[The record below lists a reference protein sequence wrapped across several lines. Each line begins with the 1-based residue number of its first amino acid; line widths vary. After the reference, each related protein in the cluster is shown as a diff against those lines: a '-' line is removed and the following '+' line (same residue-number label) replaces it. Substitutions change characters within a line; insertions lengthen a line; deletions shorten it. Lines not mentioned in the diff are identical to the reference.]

1 MNLENRNPM
10 IYCISGKAGSGKS
23 TVGAIIEREYQ
34 KLELKTITSPY
45 TKYLKQYIGTIT
57 GVNVTEENKPR
68 ELLQKLSSDLIKKK
82 LNNKDFFIR
91 RQVEDIEFYSYFFD
105 VIIIPDVR
113 FPNEIEILKEKFPN
127 VVSIRVERQ
136 NYKSKLTE
144 EEMQDITET
153 ALDKYN
159 NYDYIITNESK
170 KGLES
175 DTLKII
181 NNLKER

>member
-34 KLELKTITSPY
+34 KLGLKTITSPY

-105 VIIIPDVR
+105 VVIIPDVR

-136 NYKSKLTE
+136 NYESKLTE

-159 NYDYIITNESK
+159 NYDYIITNESRK
-170 KGLES
+170 ELES

>member
-68 ELLQKLSSDLIKKK
+68 ELLQKLSSDLIKKR

-136 NYKSKLTE
+136 NYKSKLTKAE
-144 EEMQDITET
+144 KD
-153 ALDKYN
+153 
-159 NYDYIITNESK
+159 
-170 KGLES
+170 
-175 DTLKII
+175 
-181 NNLKER
+181 